1 MEDKKESLDLV
12 AIENARVSYQMAVTL
27 WTYQGSLNW
36 NRFNV
41 MLTANSII
49 VAGIGIILPNARSLS
64 VFAVALPLMGLFLC
78 LAWASMMARGYAYH
92 KYWSSRTVE
101 IEENEDFR
109 FGIKIAKEAK
119 PLEDE
124 GKRDAKPKKSDA
136 PVSSAGS
143 QPSAEVPDKPKPGVK
158 FNWLAR
164 RGEQEAVSY
173 IVIGIFAVIFVLALV
188 SIFVTLRA

>member
-1 MEDKKESLDLV
+1 MEDRRESLDFV
-12 AIENARVSYQMAVTL
+12 AIENARVSYQVTVAL

-49 VAGIGIILPNARSLS
+49 VAGIGIILPNARNLS

-78 LAWASMMARGYAYH
+78 LAWASMMARGYAYRE
-92 KYWSSRTVE
+92 YWSSRAVE
-101 IEENEDFR
+101 IEENEDFH

-119 PLEDE
+119 PIEDKD
-124 GKRDAKPKKSDA
+124 KRDTKPKKSDA
-136 PVSSAGS
+136 PVSNAES
-143 QPSAEVPDKPKPGVK
+143 QPGAEVQDKPKPGVR

-164 RGEQEAVSY
+164 RGEQEPVSY
-173 IVIGIFAVIFVLALV
+173 FVIGVFAVIFVLALG
-188 SIFVTLRA
+188 SIIVTLRA